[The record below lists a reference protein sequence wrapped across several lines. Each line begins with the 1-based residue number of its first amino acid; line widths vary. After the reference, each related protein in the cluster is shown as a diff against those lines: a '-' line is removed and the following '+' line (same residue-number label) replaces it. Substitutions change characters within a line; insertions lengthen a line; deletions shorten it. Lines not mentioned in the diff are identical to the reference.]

1 MPQTECERMV
11 DYAKQREPMV
21 KFMIEKI
28 HEAGCTLSDDFIR
41 VQHCTAEVGGGF
53 RAPDGVILCH
63 NHLGSQEEVNHALTH
78 ELIHAYDHCRAK
90 NLDWCNCAHHACS
103 EIRAASLSGDCNYK
117 MEFLRGHFNIA
128 KQHQACVKRRALLSV
143 KMNPYC
149 QKEGQAEKAVDQA
162 FDVCFA
168 DTAPFDRRP

>member
-1 MPQTECERMV
+1 MPQAECERMV
-11 DYAKQREPMV
+11 DYAKKREPMV

-28 HEAGCTLSDDFIR
+28 HQAGCTLSDDFIR

-53 RAPDGVILCH
+53 RAPDGVLLCH
-63 NHLGSQEEVNHALTH
+63 NHLGTQEEVNHALTH

-90 NLDWCNCAHHACS
+90 NLDWCNCMHHACS